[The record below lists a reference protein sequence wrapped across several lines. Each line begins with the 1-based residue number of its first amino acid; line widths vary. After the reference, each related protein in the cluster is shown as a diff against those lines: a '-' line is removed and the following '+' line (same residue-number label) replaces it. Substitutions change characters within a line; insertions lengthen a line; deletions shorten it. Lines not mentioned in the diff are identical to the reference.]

1 MQRKDIHLSKALA
14 SFQKSIMPVIKEK
27 LLIDFM
33 QELSCDDSLQSPD
46 KATVII
52 SRDFEKWGFYNVIVT
67 PPMGLSWTYEP
78 PILCSNAF
86 VQSLHKKPYKHK
98 LKMIEDINEYFISA
112 GILERKVPTG
122 IFHAFNEYGN
132 QEKKVPIGVF
142 WTVSIPLEKL
152 GAFLDWIKIAAH
164 DLLQYTCN
172 LDDRKEEDW
181 NINLFFAGG
190 RDWPLT
196 ALERDCDQGTT
207 FMDAKPPIPRMQEEL
222 KFLYAAL
229 VHLENI
235 YDKQGKRMFCARNA
249 WRQSTVAFP
258 YCDDEYEKWNSV
270 SIDIIKKRV
279 HLIKKID
286 IPNFYNSINGM
297 KLEPIINAREQLEY
311 MIENNKSD
319 YLLRE
324 LGEILADLND
334 WIVHA
339 EREYG
344 GLLCFE

>member
-1 MQRKDIHLSKALA
+1 MMLIIR
-14 SFQKSIMPVIKEK
+14 EE

-33 QELSCDDSLQSPD
+33 QDLSRDGSLQSSAR
-46 KATVII
+46 ATVTI

-78 PILCSNAF
+78 PILCSDAF

-98 LKMIEDINEYFISA
+98 LKMIEDINEYFRSA

-122 IFHAFNEYGN
+122 VFHAFNEYGN
-132 QEKKVPIGVF
+132 KEKKVPIGVF
-142 WTVSIPLEKL
+142 WAASIPLEKL
-152 GAFLDWIKIAAH
+152 DAFLDWIKIAAH

-196 ALERDCDQGTT
+196 ALERDCKQSTA
-207 FMDAKPPIPRMQEEL
+207 FMNVKPPVSRMQEEL

-229 VHLENI
+229 AHLENI

-258 YCDDEYEKWNSV
+258 YCDDEYEEWNSV

-279 HLIKKID
+279 HLIRKIN
-286 IPNFYNSINGM
+286 IPNFYDSINGM

-339 EREYG
+339 QREYG
-344 GLLCFE
+344 VFLYFE